1 MADQAL
7 RSDVSTAG
15 GSSSDIPVLT
25 FGAPLPGLTD
35 VTRFALVPLA
45 ENGSLFSL
53 RSVDD
58 PGLRLLLAPSWVCAP
73 ESYTV
78 SLDDDICAELGID
91 DANNAAIFLVVT
103 PGSGL
108 ADSTINMLAPV
119 IVNADNGRAAQ
130 IVLAGTDYAIRAP
143 LVAA

>member
-1 MADQAL
+1 MADPAL
-7 RSDVSTAG
+7 KHDVSMTG
-15 GSSSDIPVLT
+15 GSSGEVPVLT
-25 FGAPLPGLTD
+25 FGAPLAGLTD
-35 VTRFALVPLA
+35 VTRYILVPLA

-58 PGLRLLLAPSWVCAP
+58 PGLRLLLAPSWICAP
-73 ESYTV
+73 ESYAV
-78 SLDDDICAELGID
+78 SLDDDTCAELGID
-91 DANNAAIFLVVT
+91 DADNAAIFLVVT

-119 IVNADNGRAAQ
+119 IVNAANGRATQ
-130 IVLAGTDYAIRAP
+130 IMLTGSDYAIKAP